1 MAKALAVS
9 AALIPFII
17 AAIITVFGIYKRRKE
32 KRDMVTLIFPLV
44 IINFY
49 LIIQVAYLG
58 AIDYLCLSP
67 NIFSLVL
74 LFIGNLIM
82 IFAFYVAMQPSEYN
96 DNFYVAFFPLSIGI
110 VIAVAAIILLVSLKN

>member
-1 MAKALAVS
+1 MEKAFAVS
-9 AALIPFII
+9 AGLIPFII

-32 KRDMVTLIFPLV
+32 KRDMVTLIYPLV

-49 LIIQVAYLG
+49 TIIQVAYFG
-58 AIDYLCLSP
+58 AIDYLGLIP
-67 NIFSLVL
+67 NIFSLAL
-74 LFIGNLIM
+74 FFIGNLIM

-96 DNFYVAFFPLSIGI
+96 HNFYVALIPLSIGI